1 MVDKT
6 RVASFLAQGVG
17 VTEIALAVGCDPS
30 YITQLKT
37 DPEVVTLITEHRA
50 AMTAEDV
57 AFDATLERS
66 EQRALEQVEAKL
78 PFANF
83 GQSLQAFK
91 VLNSARKRRDGPEDN
106 ASNVTTVVLV
116 LPERHLP
123 KYITNQSN
131 EIIEVEGRTMITATP
146 KSLEKTLES
155 KENSPALVRHQENSM
170 AKASKLIGGLG
181 PNPNRR
187 AGRKLPD
194 LLSPDI
200 L

>member
-6 RVASFLAQGVG
+6 KVASFLAQGVG
-17 VTEIALAVGCDPS
+17 VTEIALAVGCEAS
-30 YITQLKT
+30 YVTQLRT
-37 DPEVVTLITEHRA
+37 DPEVVLLVQEARA

-57 AFDATLERS
+57 AFDKTLERS
-66 EQRALEQVEAKL
+66 EQKALELIEQKL

-91 VLNSARKRRDGPEDN
+91 TLNGARKRRDGPEDN
-106 ASNVTTVVLV
+106 ASHVTTVVLV

-123 KYITNQSN
+123 KYVTNQSN
-131 EIIEVEGRTMITATP
+131 EIIEVEGRTMVTATP
-146 KSLEKTLES
+146 KSLEKVLEE
-155 KENSPALVRHQENSM
+155 KQGTPALKQANEVSM
-170 AKASKLIGGLG
+170 AKASKLISGLG

-187 AGRKLPD
+187 PGRKLPD
-194 LLSPDI
+194 LLSPDV